1 MKGPLGP
8 FTDALTRRVHSAHP
22 PMDDLGYAPGWVPST
37 PDNTRPASMLHIHV
51 PSHLGYDS
59 ADLNAR
65 RGRHPPPRSSAGMRT
80 TLMGL
85 YMPPARGRDD
95 VRRSRRPSVPGR
107 SIPHRGNCRA
117 MSVSCSRRSRAP
129 VTRGSTPRRRLGAR
143 ERSQEK

>member
-22 PMDDLGYAPGWVPST
+22 PMDDLDYAPGWVPST

-65 RGRHPPPRSSAGMRT
+65 RGRHPPPRSSAGMRS

-95 VRRSRRPSVPGR
+95 ARAAPTPPCVSER
-107 SIPHRGNCRA
+107 SILHRGDCRT
-117 MSVSCSRRSRAP
+117 MNSSCSRRSRAS
-129 VTRGSTPRRRLGAR
+129 VSRAARRAATGAR
-143 ERSQEK
+143 ERS